1 MQQKNSKRQYN
12 TILILEFLLF
22 IIIAIAVVLIFML

>member
-1 MQQKNSKRQYN
+1 MPKGYSKRQYN

-22 IIIAIAVVLIFML
+22 IIIAVAVVLIVML